1 MSASLLNARDVVARV
16 SMPEVLRALNIVCNA
31 RTRRAPCVIHSG
43 SNSSA
48 FVWRDSGLWHC
59 HSCGRG
65 GDKIALVREVRQ
77 CSFREAVEFLAALA
91 GVEYRHG
98 LVSRGTLERQNR
110 HRERETAE
118 ADSLLAR
125 EFVAWCE
132 ARDLVLQLE
141 AIRRNAGK
149 RLQAMHRGAQER
161 WAGEMDLA
169 WEALA
174 EVYRQLPRAAAAYNV
189 ISFAAAEDR
198 FAFAMDTEARGKLL
212 EEALDRGW
220 VADSKGY
227 RFEVIL

>member
-1 MSASLLNARDVVARV
+1 VTSV
-16 SMPEVLRALNIVCNA
+16 SMPEVLRALSIVCNE
-31 RTRRAPCVIHSG
+31 RTRRAPCVIHGG
-43 SNSSA
+43 SNPSA
-48 FVWRDSGLWHC
+48 FAWRDSGLWYC
-59 HSCGRG
+59 HSCRHG

-77 CSFREAVEFLAALA
+77 CSFRQAVEFLAALA
-91 GVEYRHG
+91 GIEYRHG
-98 LVSRGTLERQNR
+98 LVSRKTLERQRR

-132 ARDLVLQLE
+132 ARDVVLQLE
-141 AIRRNAGK
+141 AIRRNAGE
-149 RLQAMHRGAQER
+149 RLQAMHRGEHER
-161 WAGEMDLA
+161 WAGETDLA

-174 EVYRQLPRAAAAYNV
+174 EVYRQMPRAAAAYNV

-198 FAFAMDTEARGKLL
+198 FAFAMDAAALGKLV
-212 EEALDRGW
+212 EEAPDRGW